1 MKKKTKILIVDDD
14 IDILGQ
20 LSAVLTE
27 AGYEVVSA
35 DGEVQAEER
44 LLDAKPD
51 LAIVDVM
58 MEHQDSGFML
68 SHKIKKLYPGTP
80 VIVLTSV
87 SSVTGFKF
95 PLEAGGERPWIKAD
109 SFLNKPVRPEPLR
122 HEVKRLL
129 GTAAAAPAAAH

>member
-1 MKKKTKILIVDDD
+1 MKKKTKILIADDD

-20 LSAVLTE
+20 LTTVLTE
-27 AGYEVVSA
+27 AGYEVVA
-35 DGEVQAEER
+35 AEGEAQAEER
-44 LLDAKPD
+44 LIDAKPD

-58 MEHQDSGFML
+58 MENQDSGFML

-109 SFLNKPVRPEPLR
+109 CFLNKPVRAELLR
-122 HEVKRLL
+122 TEVARLL
-129 GTAAAAPAAAH
+129 GACVAQA